1 MIDQSVRSLLERVI
15 DTPLKLQLVLMFAE
29 HQNLCATAAQVA
41 DRIYRDIWST
51 REALRELA
59 ESGVLSEAV
68 TKDGPAYTFCPSH
81 DLAEPIHRLMQC
93 YNEPMERDL
102 IHRALREIV
111 GDASY
116 RRAVRMGIA
125 FESLSF

>member
-1 MIDQSVRSLLERVI
+1 MIDQSVRSLLEGVV

-29 HQNLCATAAQVA
+29 RRCLPATAAQVA

-59 ESGVLSEAV
+59 ESGVLSETM
-68 TKDGPAYTFCPSH
+68 TKDGPVYAFCPSCE
-81 DLAEPIHRLMQC
+81 LAEPIRRLVQC
-93 YNEPMERDL
+93 YNEPLERDL
-102 IHRALREIV
+102 LYRTLREIA

>member
-1 MIDQSVRSLLERVI
+1 MIDQSVRSLLEGVI

-29 HQNLCATAAQVA
+29 HQHLRATAAQVA

-59 ESGVLSEAV
+59 ESGVLSE
-68 TKDGPAYTFCPSH
+68 TNSKDGPQYAFCPSCE
-81 DLAEPIHRLMQC
+81 LAEPIGRLMHC
-93 YNEPMERDL
+93 YNEPLERDL
-102 IHRALREIV
+102 IHRTLREIA

>member
-1 MIDQSVRSLLERVI
+1 MIDQSVRSLLEGVI

-59 ESGVLSEAV
+59 ESGVLSEAS
-68 TKDGPAYTFCPSH
+68 TKNGPAYAFCPSH
-81 DLAEPIHRLMQC
+81 ELAEPIRRLLQC
-93 YNEPMERDL
+93 YNEPLERDL
-102 IHRALREIV
+102 IHRTLREIV

>member
-1 MIDQSVRSLLERVI
+1 MIDQSVRSLLEGVI

-29 HQNLCATAAQVA
+29 HQHLRATAAQVA

-59 ESGVLSEAV
+59 ESGVLSE
-68 TKDGPAYTFCPSH
+68 TNSPDGPVYAFCPACE
-81 DLAEPIHRLMQC
+81 LAEPIRRLIHC
-93 YNEPMERDL
+93 YNEPLERDL
-102 IHRALREIV
+102 IHRMLREIAE
-111 GDASY
+111 DASY

>member
-1 MIDQSVRSLLERVI
+1 MIDQSVRSLLEGAI

-29 HQNLCATAAQVA
+29 HQHLRATAAQVA

-59 ESGVLSEAV
+59 ESGVLSE
-68 TKDGPAYTFCPSH
+68 TNTPDGPAYAFCPSCE
-81 DLAEPIHRLMQC
+81 LAESIRRLIDC
-93 YNEPMERDL
+93 YNEPLERDL
-102 IHRALREIV
+102 IHRTLREIA

-116 RRAVRMGIA
+116 RRAARMGIA

>member
-1 MIDQSVRSLLERVI
+1 MIDQSVRLLLEGVI

-29 HQNLCATAAQVA
+29 HQHLRATAAQVA

-59 ESGVLSEAV
+59 ESGVLCE
-68 TKDGPAYTFCPSH
+68 TNTPDGPVYSFCPSR
-81 DLAEPIHRLMQC
+81 DLAESIQRLIQC
-93 YNEPMERDL
+93 YNEPLERDL
-102 IHRALREIV
+102 IHRTLREIA
-111 GDASY
+111 GDAPY
-116 RRAVRMGIA
+116 RRAVQMGIA

>member
-1 MIDQSVRSLLERVI
+1 MIDQSVRSLLEGVI
-15 DTPLKLQLVLMFAE
+15 DTPLKLQLALMFAE
-29 HQNLCATAAQVA
+29 RRCLYATAAQVA

-59 ESGVLSEAV
+59 EGGVLSETM
-68 TKDGPAYTFCPSH
+68 TKDGPAYAFCPSGE
-81 DLAEPIHRLMQC
+81 LAEPIRRLVQC
-93 YNEPMERDL
+93 YNEPLERDL
-102 IHRALREIV
+102 LYRTLREIA

-125 FESLSF
+125 FESMSF